1 MTSLEV
7 FTSTAYR
14 DGRAGSGIVFRASGQ
29 TVRVIRR
36 AVRAE
41 SRAEGAYRAL
51 LHGLWKARG
60 TGTRHI
66 HVYSD
71 SAETVEQVAGRDDV
85 PAELTGLYLQTRAL
99 LNAYRRSAV
108 TYVPREQNAEAA
120 LAAIE
125 ALDQDGVVSDL
136 EMDDLDALPLFSTL
150 TTGS

>member
-1 MTSLEV
+1 MKSLEV

-14 DGRAGSGIVFRASGQ
+14 DGRAGSGIVIRAAGQ

-51 LHGLWKARG
+51 LHGVWRARG
-60 TGTRHI
+60 TGTRHV
-66 HVYSD
+66 HAYADTADV
-71 SAETVEQVAGRDDV
+71 VEQLAGRVEV

-99 LNAYRRSAV
+99 LNAYRWSAV
-108 TYVPREQNAEAA
+108 EYVPRERNAEAA
-120 LAAIE
+120 VAALE

-136 EMDDLDALPLFSTL
+136 EMDDVDTLPLFSAPL
-150 TTGS
+150 PGS

>member
-1 MTSLEV
+1 MKSLEV
-7 FTSTAYR
+7 LTSTAYR
-14 DGRAGSGIVFRASGQ
+14 DGRAGSGIVIRASGQ

-51 LHGLWKARG
+51 LHGVWRTRG

-66 HVYSD
+66 HAYSD
-71 SAETVEQVAGRDDV
+71 TAEVVEQLAGRAEV
-85 PAELTGLYLQTRAL
+85 PVELTGLYLQTRAL
-99 LNAYRRSAV
+99 LNAYRWSAV
-108 TYVPREQNAEAA
+108 EYVPRERNAEAA

-136 EMDDLDALPLFSTL
+136 EMDDLETLPLFSTPL
-150 TTGS
+150 TGS